1 MNGLNHSRM
10 DQLFSSSPIFNGGL
24 GYPHILVKIVADK
37 FTGFTQKLVIFF
49 NIFIM
54 FFNKLFDF

>member
-10 DQLFSSSPIFNGGL
+10 DQLFISSPIFNGGL

-37 FTGFTQKLVIFF
+37 FTSFTQKLVIF
-49 NIFIM
+49 IM
-54 FFNKLFDF
+54 FLNKLFDF